1 VHRGS
6 CWQIFGAGGAF
17 LPLGEG
23 ERRRGEKEEE
33 EKKKREKRL
42 IRTTVDFNY
51 HVHESNSI
59 TLLIQKCMP

>member
-1 VHRGS
+1 VLVELFYLWGREK
-6 CWQIFGAGGAF
+6 
-17 LPLGEG
+17 GEE
-23 ERRRGEKEEE
+23 ERRRKRRR
-33 EKKKREKRL
+33 KKREKRL